1 MLSSMASSIAMTRPL
16 IVTMICRWVNWAG
29 LPSATWGAA
38 SVVMSG
44 SPSGIQQVALR
55 LFTEHGYENTSMREI
70 SEHLGLTKAA
80 LYYHFDSKEAIVQ
93 SLFEERLGTLEK
105 LAERAEEQ
113 PYSAARCAEIATG
126 WFGLT
131 VDDDL
136 RFVRFTIANQAALRD
151 LMPSRD
157 GARDLFERLS
167 SLMAGPDAS
176 PAERLKVRM
185 AMMSVNLAAMSSV
198 GLDLTNAEILAAA
211 AETADLILPGF
222 SAAVTGRASVRS

>member
-1 MLSSMASSIAMTRPL
+1 
-16 IVTMICRWVNWAG
+16 VTGQRKAAG
-29 LPSATWGAA
+29 DRRTE
-38 SVVMSG
+38 
-44 SPSGIQQVALR
+44 IQQVALR

-70 SEHLGLTKAA
+70 SEHLGLTKPA
-80 LYYHFDSKEAIVQ
+80 LYYHFDSKEAIVR
-93 SLFEERLGTLEK
+93 SLFEQRLATLEK
-105 LAERAEEQ
+105 LAERAEAQ
-113 PYSAARCAEIATG
+113 PHSAARFAEIAAG

-136 RFVRFTIANQAALRD
+136 RFVRFAIANQAALRD

-157 GARDLFERLS
+157 GVRDLFEKLS
-167 SLMAGPDAS
+167 SLLAGPDAS

-185 AMMSVNLAAMSSV
+185 AMMSVNFAAMSSV

-222 SAAVTGRASVRS
+222 SAAVAGHAAARA